1 MNKSITLIPLIH
13 RGTKQ
18 IAIKFGNDS
27 KTRSFIKSYKA
38 IKWSQSK
45 TTYYVRYSPL
55 QFIDLKLYCLNAGFV
70 LNREAFKNEEIPE
83 YLYDA
88 IKKNPDEK
96 PTMKKLYKSLP
107 KEHRALLKDYIGY
120 LRGKRLSESTLK
132 SYGFFVLRFIDLL
145 KNKAI
150 DDFANVDL
158 DYFMTNVL
166 AKENYSISSHR
177 QCVSALKYLTEFC
190 NVEKFDASEFN
201 RPKKSKYLPIVL
213 SDHEV
218 LKLIQVTRN
227 LKHRAIIAL
236 LYSAGLRIG
245 ELINLKVSDIDFSR
259 NVIHIKQG
267 KNRKDRVVNLSETV
281 KPLLNNYL
289 MTYEPRNFL
298 IEGRDNS
305 AYTPSSVR
313 NFLKIS
319 CKQAGIL
326 KRVTP
331 HTLRH
336 SYATHMLENGVDIRY
351 IQELLGHSKP
361 ETTMIYTHVA
371 QKDLNKIKNP
381 LDLAIE
387 RITNITNRDE
397 KVLISGN

>member
-1 MNKSITLIPLIH
+1 MNKSITLTPLIH

-18 IAIKFGNDS
+18 IAIKFDNDQ
-27 KTRSFIKSYKA
+27 KTRVFVKSYKD
-38 IKWSQSK
+38 IKWSQSQA
-45 TTYYVRYSPL
+45 TYYIGYSPF
-55 QFIDLKLYCLNAGFV
+55 QFIDLKLYCRKAGFI
-70 LNREAFKNEEIPE
+70 LNRDAFRNDEIPE
-83 YLYDA
+83 YIPNP
-88 IKKNPDEK
+88 IKRHSGRK
-96 PTMKKLYKSLP
+96 PTMKILYQYLP
-107 KEHRALLKDYIGY
+107 KNHQFLLKDYVGY
-120 LRGKRLSESTLK
+120 LRGKRLSESTIK
-132 SYGFFVLRFIDLL
+132 SYGFFVLRFLDLF
-145 KNKAI
+145 KFKPVNEYT
-150 DDFANVDL
+150 NRDL
-158 DYFMTNVL
+158 DYFMTKVM
-166 AKENYSISSHR
+166 AEENYSISSHR
-177 QCVSALKYLTEFC
+177 QGISAFKYLTELCGF
-190 NVEKFDASEFN
+190 EEFDASEYE
-201 RPKKSKYLPIVL
+201 RPKKSRYLPIVL
-213 SDHEV
+213 SDREV

-245 ELINLKVSDIDFSR
+245 ELLNLKRSDIDFSR
-259 NVIHIKQG
+259 NVIHVKQG

-298 IEGRDNS
+298 IEGRDYKS
-305 AYTPSSVR
+305 YTPSSVR

-319 CKQAGIL
+319 CKQAGIS

-381 LDLAIE
+381 LDLAVE
-387 RITNITNRDE
+387 RITNIANGDE